1 MQKSPASDML
11 SQLALLERSIT
22 MRRVIAALVL
32 ALPLVI
38 PAGLTA
44 QSDFITTRFERYL
57 DALRKQAGIPG
68 LAAAIVQDDA
78 IVWEGTF
85 GFQDLEA
92 AIRVTPDT
100 PFYIADLTGTLSA
113 TLVLQCI
120 EEGKTQFEQVVPLP
134 GALAPESPTGV
145 TTVRDLLNHS
155 PAGGDTFRYEPAR
168 FAALTSVIE
177 ACAQDSFKETISRR
191 LLDPLA
197 MTRSVPGQDVAT
209 IIPSDFEPE
218 TLAAYGAVLSQIA
231 RPYRVDRRGRA
242 SVSQYPAATLDAAS
256 GLISTTRDLAR
267 FAIALDTLTL
277 LDEQTLAAAWATP
290 QAAPRPKFT
299 LGWFVQLYNG
309 EPVVWHFGFAPDA
322 SSALI
327 IHLPVRH
334 KTLILLANSDGLAAA
349 FSLPNGD
356 LTTSPYARLFLSL
369 FG

>member
-1 MQKSPASDML
+1 
-11 SQLALLERSIT
+11 
-22 MRRVIAALVL
+22 MRRALAALVL
-32 ALPLVI
+32 AFALVI

-57 DALRKQAGIPG
+57 DALRRQAGIPG

-78 IVWEGTF
+78 IVWEGAF

-100 PFYIADLTGTLSA
+100 PFYIADLTSTLSA

-120 EEGKTQFEQVVPLP
+120 EEGKTRFEQAVALP

-155 PAGGDTFRYEPAR
+155 PGGGDTFRYEPAR
-168 FAALTSVIE
+168 FAALTGVIE
-177 ACAQDSFKETISRR
+177 ECAQDSFKETVSRR

-209 IIPSDFEPE
+209 IVPSDFEPP

-242 SVSQYPAATLDAAS
+242 TPSQYPAATLDAAS

-267 FAIALDTLTL
+267 FTIALDTLTL
-277 LDEQTLAAAWATP
+277 LDEQTLAAVWATP
-290 QAAPRPKFT
+290 QGPPRPKFT
-299 LGWFVQLYNG
+299 LGWFVQVHNG
-309 EPVVWHFGFAPDA
+309 EPVVWHFGYAPDA

-327 IHLPVRH
+327 IHLPARH